1 MNLYSKSC
9 SSEFLILT
17 VILEKTNTVVHIT
30 KPRTAHWVLFFNYLI
45 YHSGVGIGEM
55 IYSIRVLLFM
65 QCLQGVFKALFL
77 TKSKC
82 PGILEVG
89 FLANHLQ
96 PWALC
101 YIKLTL
107 QSAYST
113 CLTITFCF
121 FCNISGM
128 QSTWK
133 KIFLKF
139 TFVIKHS
146 KHWKK
151 L

>member
-1 MNLYSKSC
+1 MVLYSKSY
-9 SSEFLILT
+9 SSEFFILT

-30 KPRTAHWVLFFNYLI
+30 KPKAAHWVLFFNSLI
-45 YHSGVGIGEM
+45 YHSGVGTGEM
-55 IYSIRVLLFM
+55 IYSVGVLLFI
-65 QCLQGVFKALFL
+65 QCLQGVVKALFL

-89 FLANHLQ
+89 FFANHLQ

-113 CLTITFCF
+113 RLTIAFCF

-128 QSTWK
+128 QSAWK
-133 KIFLKF
+133 KI
-139 TFVIKHS
+139 S
-146 KHWKK
+146 
-151 L
+151 